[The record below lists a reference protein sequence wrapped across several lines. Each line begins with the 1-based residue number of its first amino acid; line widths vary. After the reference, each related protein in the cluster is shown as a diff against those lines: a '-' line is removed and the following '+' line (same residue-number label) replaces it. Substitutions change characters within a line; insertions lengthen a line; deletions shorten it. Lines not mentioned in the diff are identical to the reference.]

1 MVTYAQKI
9 ACTTRK
15 KDKMGLFHFIK
26 TVGEKL
32 GIGDREPEEKDFKAA
47 FDDFR
52 LRAEKVNIRVENG
65 KAILNGEVSDRET
78 LKKVL
83 LVVGNSQGISSVD
96 INQLKIAE
104 SVSTKVSSFYEVESG
119 DNLWKIAKEVYGKG
133 QGDKNTLIFE
143 ANKPMLNSPDKSYPG
158 QVLRIP
164 EVDRV

>member
-1 MVTYAQKI
+1 
-9 ACTTRK
+9 
-15 KDKMGLFHFIK
+15 MGLFHFIK

-32 GIGDREPEEKDFKAA
+32 GIGDRAPEEKDFKAA

-65 KAILNGEVSDRET
+65 KAILNGEVPDRET
-78 LKKVL
+78 LEKVL

-96 INQLKIAE
+96 IDQLKIAE
-104 SVSTKVSSFYEVESG
+104 SVSTKVSRFYEVKSG
-119 DNLWKIAKEVYGKG
+119 DNLWKIAEEVYGKG

-143 ANKPMLNSPDKSYPG
+143 ANKPMLKSPDKIYPG

-164 EVDRV
+164 EVDHV